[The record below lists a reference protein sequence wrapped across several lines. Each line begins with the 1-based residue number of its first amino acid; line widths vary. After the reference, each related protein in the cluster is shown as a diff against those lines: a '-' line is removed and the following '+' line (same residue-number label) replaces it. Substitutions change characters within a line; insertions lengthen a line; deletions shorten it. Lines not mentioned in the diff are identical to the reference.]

1 MSINADQIAGH
12 LRRGLAPVYF
22 VHGDEPLLVREAADT
37 IRAAATAAGFSERQV
52 LTVESGFDWNSLSA
66 STQNLSLFAER
77 RLIELHLPT
86 GKPGET
92 GAQQLVQYA
101 AAPPPDTLLLV
112 IAGKLEKATRESR
125 WAKALDAA
133 GAAVIAW
140 PIETAQLPGWIARR
154 MLARGLKP
162 GAGVTELLAYHM
174 EGNLLACDQEI
185 EKLAML
191 WSTSAPAP
199 ATAPGAALPLPSRD
213 GVMPRE
219 GPAGPERPPSLESSP
234 NGTPHAVAV
243 EEIEGALSDNARFSV
258 FQLADATLKGEAR
271 VAMRMLES
279 LRAEGIEPV
288 LVLWALTREARALAS
303 LSARVAAGESAEQA
317 LDAARV
323 WSRRKPLV
331 RQALKRLAPVAWLGV
346 LQRAA
351 RIDRVIKGRAAGDAW
366 RELQNLALAMSGLQP
381 LSA

>member
-1 MSINADQIAGH
+1 MQVNSDQLVSQ

-22 VHGDEPLLVREAADT
+22 VHGDEPLLVREAADA

-52 LTVESGFDWNSLSA
+52 LTVESGFDWNSLFA

-86 GKPGET
+86 GKPGEA
-92 GAQQLVQYA
+92 GAQQLAQYA

-133 GAAVIAW
+133 GAMVIAW

-191 WSTSAPAP
+191 WSTS
-199 ATAPGAALPLPSRD
+199 
-213 GVMPRE
+213 
-219 GPAGPERPPSLESSP
+219 P
-234 NGTPHAVAV
+234 NGAPRAVAV
-243 EEIEGALSDNARFSV
+243 EEIEGALSDNARFNV
-258 FQLADATLKGEAR
+258 FQLADAALKGEAR

-288 LVLWALTREARALAS
+288 LVLWALTREARSLAS
-303 LSARVAAGESAEQA
+303 LSVRVAAGESAEQA
-317 LDAARV
+317 LDAVRV

-331 RQALKRLAPVAWLGV
+331 RQALKRLAPTVWLGI

-351 RIDRVIKGRAAGDAW
+351 RVDRVIKGRAAGDTW
-366 RELQNLALAMSGLQP
+366 RELQNLALAMSGLTTPGMEEVGQRRERLPRP

>member
-1 MSINADQIAGH
+1 MQVNPDQLVSQ
-12 LRRGLAPVYF
+12 LRRRLAPVYF

-66 STQNLSLFAER
+66 ATQNLSLFAER
-77 RLIELHLPT
+77 RLIELHMPT
-86 GKPGET
+86 GKPGEA
-92 GAQQLVQYA
+92 GAQQLVRYA

-133 GAAVIAW
+133 GAAVIVW

-191 WSTSAPAP
+191 WGTSAAVP
-199 ATAPGAALPLPSRD
+199 ATAPGVALPPASLPSPDAALPLPSRD

-219 GPAGPERPPSLESSP
+219 GRM
-234 NGTPHAVAV
+234 
-243 EEIEGALSDNARFSV
+243 ARSG
-258 FQLADATLKGEAR
+258 LH
-271 VAMRMLES
+271 
-279 LRAEGIEPV
+279 P
-288 LVLWALTREARALAS
+288 
-303 LSARVAAGESAEQA
+303 
-317 LDAARV
+317 
-323 WSRRKPLV
+323 WSRRPPA
-331 RQALKRLAPVAWLGV
+331 RRARSRSRRSRARSATTRASAYSNWPTQPSRARRALRCACSKACAPKAWS
-346 LQRAA
+346 RCWCC
-351 RIDRVIKGRAAGDAW
+351 GR
-366 RELQNLALAMSGLQP
+366 
-381 LSA
+381 